1 MSVSQR
7 SKRMKKSS
15 KTSKRS
21 KKLRNNK
28 KTKKNIK
35 KMRGGVSQGQLVVGK
50 VYTFTYNYVN
60 ALYPGPAREVV
71 YVPKIN
77 NKYLRYVA
85 QIGRGEENRLEFQNM
100 NSNEVFQIDADY
112 EDDFIL
118 Q

>member
-21 KKLRNNK
+21 KKLINNK
-28 KTKKNIK
+28 KSKKNIK

-50 VYTFTYNYVN
+50 VYTFTYNYINAMYPDGKSVN
-60 ALYPGPAREVV
+60 
-71 YVPKIN
+71 VPKTN

-100 NSNEVFQIDADY
+100 DSNEVFQIDADY